1 MAIFR
6 SFLKQSAIYSIGTAI
21 ARLSSLLLL
30 PLYTRFLLPSDYGSL
45 DLLMAITVFLQ
56 AFFTLGIDTSIQI
69 LFFDPSF
76 STEKDKNDLVM
87 TSIILVMCSAA
98 AWTLIGILLSPILV
112 NSLLADDRFILILQ
126 LLFIDRG
133 IMSLLVLARAIL
145 RIQHKPLLFNYTI
158 ISQIVLMGGL
168 NILFV
173 AVQKWG
179 ILGISVGN
187 LIADVIVTLFAAI
200 LAFRPH
206 LQIPNLSQSV
216 SLIRLGLPL
225 LPITAAY
232 WVLNL
237 SDRFFLSKLS
247 TLNEVGLYG
256 IAARLAGGMV
266 IITSAIQYGW
276 RPFALRLQTNEKAR
290 LLYASMPIYYF
301 ITVGFAGLVIVAVSP
316 FVLKIFATEAYSEAI
331 MFLPPLI
338 FSGMMFGGYY
348 IFSTGIEIVQRT
360 YHLSWIIAV
369 AAIINI
375 IFNSLLIPSSGALGA
390 SIATAIAYSFSTLL
404 VGIVSHRLYPLPYE
418 LSRITG
424 VCVALIV
431 AYGTFT
437 IIFSVERSY
446 NWIFS
451 VVCVLLSG
459 IVLSS
464 FSQSEIKWLI
474 NKTSIKIKGITFFNR

>member
-1 MAIFR
+1 MTIFR
-6 SFLKQSAIYSIGTAI
+6 GFLKQSAIYSIGTAI

-45 DLLMAITVFLQ
+45 DILIAITVFLQ

-76 STEKDKNDLVM
+76 PTKKDKNDLVM
-87 TSIILVMCSAA
+87 TSIILVSCTAS
-98 AWTLIGILLSPILV
+98 AWTLIGVLLSPILV
-112 NSLLADDRFILILQ
+112 NTLLTDNQFVLILQ

-133 IMSLLVLARAIL
+133 IMSLLVLARAVL
-145 RIQHKPLLFNYTI
+145 RIRQQPLLFNFTI
-158 ISQIVLMGGL
+158 ISQIVLVGGL

-179 ILGISVGN
+179 ILGVSLGN
-187 LIADVIVTLFAAI
+187 LIADLVVTLFAGI

-206 LQIPNLSQSV
+206 LQMPNLSQA
-216 SLIRLGLPL
+216 LPLMRLGLPL

-247 TLNEVGLYG
+247 TINEVGLYG
-256 IAARLAGGMV
+256 IAARLASGMV

-276 RPFALRLQTNEKAR
+276 RPFALSLQTNEKSR
-290 LLYASMPIYYF
+290 FLYASMPIYYF
-301 ITVGFAGLVIVAVSP
+301 ITVGFAGLVIVAASP
-316 FVLKIFATEAYSEAI
+316 VILKIFATETYSAAI
-331 MFLPPLI
+331 IFLPPLI

-348 IFSTGIEIVQRT
+348 ILSTGLEIVKCN
-360 YHLSWIIAV
+360 YHLSWIIAL
-369 AAIINI
+369 AGIINI
-375 IFNSLLIPSSGALGA
+375 IFNCLLIPPLGALGA

-418 LSRITG
+418 ISRITG
-424 VCVALIV
+424 VCVVLIV
-431 AYGTFT
+431 AYGIVT
-437 IIFSVERSY
+437 IIFSLEISY
-446 NWIFS
+446 HWIFS
-451 VVCVLLSG
+451 VIYVLLVG
-459 IVLSS
+459 IILSS
-464 FSQSEIKWLI
+464 FAKSEIKWLT
-474 NKTSIKIKGITFFNR
+474 NKVYCKIKKNNLF